1 MEAGTDVS
9 LKAFHL
15 FFVAVCIL
23 LAAFVA
29 AWATGEY
36 RADHG
41 SVYMLTAIG
50 SGATGAALAF
60 YGVAFQRKA
69 RGL

>member
-1 MEAGTDVS
+1 MS
-9 LKAFHL
+9 LKAFHV
-15 FFVAVCIL
+15 FFIAMCIL

-41 SVYMLTAIG
+41 SIYMLTAL
-50 SGATGAALAF
+50 GAAASGAALAL

-69 RGL
+69 RRL

>member
-1 MEAGTDVS
+1 VS

-15 FFVAVCIL
+15 FFVTVCIL

-41 SVYMLTAIG
+41 AAYIVTAIG
-50 SGATGAALAF
+50 SAAFGAALAF
-60 YGVAFQRKA
+60 YGVAFQRKV
-69 RGL
+69 RDL